1 MDESP
6 QFIAKQG
13 SLWVVSKPSGWA
25 VHPARGLEAPDLVS
39 WARGQDR
46 DVAPVHRLDRDTS
59 GVVLLS
65 PDAGLRAQLG
75 QAFADGLVQKTYRAL
90 VAGVPPKGGTIR
102 RPLMDRRR
110 GRKLSAETR
119 FRRIEVYGGF
129 AYLELEPHTG
139 RRHQLR
145 RHLRG
150 LGHPIVGD
158 RRYGPRHPRSV
169 PGFPGRLWL
178 HALRLVLPDGTAF
191 EAPLP
196 AVLQDH
202 LTLLAADGTVLGV
215 EDVS

>member
-1 MDESP
+1 MVEEP
-6 QFIAKQG
+6 QVIAQQG
-13 SLWVVSKPSGWA
+13 ALWAIHKPSGWA
-25 VHPARGLEAPDLVS
+25 VHAARGLDAPDLIS
-39 WARGQDR
+39 WARAR
-46 DVAPVHRLDRDTS
+46 DPEVAPVHRLDRDTS

-65 PDAGLRAQLG
+65 PDAGLRARLG
-75 QAFADGLVQKTYRAL
+75 HAFAEGLVHKTYRAL
-90 VAGVPPKGGTIR
+90 VAGVAPKGGTIR

-110 GRKLSAETR
+110 GRKLEAETR

-129 AYLELEPHTG
+129 TYLELEPHTG

-158 RRYGPRHPRSV
+158 RRYGPRRPRPV

-178 HALRLVLPDGTAF
+178 HALRLVLPDGTSF

-196 AVLQDH
+196 AVLQSH
-202 LTLLAADGTVLGV
+202 LDLLATGGTVLEGA
-215 EDVS
+215 DVS